1 MRDNL
6 SHRNKVFPIWGPG
19 TGPYETSVDGSFLVR
34 AGDHRGGEAIA
45 SPSYLVQRPGA
56 VPIHI
61 SLKRLCSVY
70 AVKRGDQILPPTWKL
85 QVDMRS
91 TGRMPT
97 VSQSNCAPQH
107 FPPDP
112 KNIRIRL
119 ATPLLTSAQDSG
131 SQMRT
136 LADVGSVARQAE
148 ATMVESGEVA
158 TVNSSWP

>member
-1 MRDNL
+1 M
-6 SHRNKVFPIWGPG
+6 
-19 TGPYETSVDGSFLVR
+19 DGSFLVR
-34 AGDHRGGEAIA
+34 AGNHRGGDTIA

-56 VPIHI
+56 VPINNEE
-61 SLKRLCSVY
+61 SVF
-70 AVKRGDQILPPTWKL
+70 ALRRRDVLVKILPPTWKL

-107 FPPDP
+107 FPPGA
-112 KNIRIRL
+112 NILAIRL

-158 TVNSSWP
+158 TVKSSWP